1 MLRKRIALTIR
12 LIGRLLLVLSA
23 AVLFQCKGSG
33 FYVSPGPSEYY
44 YGPGYYGGF
53 GGWGNFDDY
62 GDDFDEDFGGDEDEG
77 DEDRD

>member
-12 LIGRLLLVLSA
+12 LISRLLLVLSA
-23 AVLFQCKGSG
+23 VVLFQCTGSG
-33 FYVSPGPSEYY
+33 FYVSPGTGEYY

-53 GGWGNFDDY
+53 DNWGDFDDY
-62 GDDFDEDFGGDEDEG
+62 GDDFGGDEDEDEG